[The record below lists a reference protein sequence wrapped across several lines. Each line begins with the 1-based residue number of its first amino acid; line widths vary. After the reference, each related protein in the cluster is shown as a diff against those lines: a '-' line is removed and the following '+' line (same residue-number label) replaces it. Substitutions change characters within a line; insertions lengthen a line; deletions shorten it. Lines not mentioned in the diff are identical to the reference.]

1 MSWTV
6 DERPGLSHISV
17 DEVDQRWSFYPIH
30 AVAADDMR
38 HAERPMMGLTQN
50 IEQTLRRL
58 VAVVPQLGRYTVVSA
73 AALALDFAVFL
84 GLMDVGV
91 GPTPAGVL
99 GYAVGLALHYAL
111 STRFVFDADH
121 AGKPAARLFGE
132 FVLSGIAGIAITAA
146 VIAAATG
153 LAGLPAIVAK
163 ALAVGASFLAVFL
176 MRRQIVF
183 APVA

>member
-17 DEVDQRWSFYPIH
+17 DEVGQPWRFSPTYT
-30 AVAADDMR
+30 AEADDLR
-38 HAERPMMGLTQN
+38 QADRPMMGLAQN
-50 IEQTLRRL
+50 IEQTWARL

-84 GLMDVGV
+84 GLMDAGV

-111 STRFVFDADH
+111 SARFVFDTDR
-121 AGKPAARLFGE
+121 AGQPAARLFGE

-176 MRRQIVF
+176 LRRQIVF